1 MTPEQRERIRDSYR
15 AGMTLAEVGQA
26 FRWASQR
33 ELRQCLEGLIRPKT
47 CQRSKA
53 PSEEEVAQRRDAIK
67 ASWSAEQ
74 ARSRWVG
81 RYLSRPETLGSCLS
95 RVLRE
100 LGGDE

>member
-1 MTPEQRERIRDSYR
+1 MTPEQREGIRQAYLS
-15 AGMTLAEVGQA
+15 GLTLIEVGMR

-33 ELRQCLEGLIRPKT
+33 ELRQCLEGIIRPKT
-47 CQRSKA
+47 CQRSKV
-53 PSEEEVAQRRDAIK
+53 PSEEEVAQRRDAIR